1 MKKKLCF
8 LLAVMMLAGCAKRTQ
23 APAVSPA
30 TEPPEAQTIPAPEPT
45 DPRTEIGELVGPWYL
60 DSDRNNMTEMRVLFG
75 TSMVSGSA
83 MEIRSNGQIS
93 FSIGAGTGG
102 AGSYRFDGQ
111 ALDGTFVSYT
121 GSREEAYTFSV
132 VREGEKLWLAQ
143 EIYDTTVYWTQDAPV
158 ENAAGNIDAYAPVL
172 DLYNKALHEKWN
184 AEKCRNNQVNYLL
197 GLGGSADTIGWC
209 MRDVDGDGQAELF
222 IGAVDSPNIYALYT
236 LVNGAPKQI
245 VDAGERSAWYL
256 EPDGILVN
264 QGSSSAFLSAMMF
277 YWLRDGKLVL
287 NNGLISDY
295 QANENEP
302 WFLTTDEDDSRA
314 NDTKISNAKAE
325 ELEKA
330 YRTNFVTPDYTPF
343 SQYAAG

>member
-1 MKKKLCF
+1 MKKMLCF
-8 LLAVMMLAGCAKRTQ
+8 LLAVMMLAGCAKKTE
-23 APAVSPA
+23 APAVSLA
-30 TEPPEAQTIPAPEPT
+30 TNPPEAQTIPAPEST
-45 DPRTEIGELVGPWYL
+45 QALTEIGELVGPWYL
-60 DSDRNNMTEMRVLFG
+60 DSAKNDMTELRVLFG
-75 TSMVSGSA
+75 SSMGTATA

-102 AGSYRFDGQ
+102 AGSYRFDGNV
-111 ALDGTFVSYT
+111 LDGTFVSYS
-121 GSREEAYTFSV
+121 GSREETYTFTV
-132 VREGEKLWLAQ
+132 VREDGKLWLAQ
-143 EIYDTTVYWTQDAPV
+143 GIFDTTVYWTQDMPMADNSDNV
-158 ENAAGNIDAYAPVL
+158 DAYASVL

-184 AEKCRNNQVNYLL
+184 AEKCRSSNVNYLL
-197 GLGGSADTIGWC
+197 GMDGSADTIGWC
-209 MRDVDGDGQAELF
+209 MRDVDGDGQAELL

-236 LVNGAPKQI
+236 LANGAPKQI

-264 QGSSSAFLSAMMF
+264 QGSSSAFLSSMMF

-330 YRTNFVTPDYTPF
+330 YRTNFVALDYTPF